1 METTSRPWVCTHR
14 AQDRKGHHQLRRT
27 RPSEGVLALAETE
40 KLCFSPGRKS
50 RIQAE
55 ARVLGSKVGGWWGR
69 DADSE
74 SGLTFT

>member
-1 METTSRPWVCTHR
+1 METTGLPWVCTHR

-27 RPSEGVLALAETE
+27 RPSKGALALAEAE

-55 ARVLGSKVGGWWGR
+55 ARVLGLVGG

-74 SGLTFT
+74 PGLTFP